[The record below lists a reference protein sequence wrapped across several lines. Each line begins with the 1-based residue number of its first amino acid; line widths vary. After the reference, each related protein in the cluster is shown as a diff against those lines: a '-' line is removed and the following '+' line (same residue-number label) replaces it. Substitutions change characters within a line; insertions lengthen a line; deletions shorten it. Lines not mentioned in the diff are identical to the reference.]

1 MDEKNRRK
9 EYFRKFKNV
18 LLIFLLLLVIG
29 VPSFAY
35 FKVTTDGRFALR
47 EAKNVNMAFQM
58 LSIEYYGKDLS
69 IYNPYSSNGLNT
81 GVSERLK
88 DVTENRGEVRLL
100 SYDTATRKVHKFTY
114 ETGNVRVTYSLKED
128 DTNEWKVDYLWNI
141 WTYDGDK

>member
-114 ETGNVRVTYSLKED
+114 ETDNVRVTYSLKED

>member
-1 MDEKNRRK
+1 MDEVNRRK

-114 ETGNVRVTYSLKED
+114 ETDNVRVTYSLKED